1 MVTLMTLMSGLT
13 SPDAEKQQRKEEEG
27 KKAAQILRLRAEE
40 DKKRL
45 DQNDTRAKVNII
57 LRQTDQ
63 LIRSGNLEEAQ
74 TELERAKKL
83 DSSNLYIRALEE
95 RLAFFKAGYE
105 TLKDEEA
112 MIKRSAIERATG
124 SEQKRLTPRDMF
136 QLVDE
141 FIAKRDLPHALEEF
155 HRIKENDPFNL
166 SIPNY
171 QQRVDMLARDLA
183 IEKARAE
190 AKRRAEEITRTRAE
204 EEARRE
210 AQQRKQAQ
218 ATLDLETIRKHVSE
232 FVGMKEWDKAL
243 EEVARA
249 KESEPN
255 NKELISLEERL
266 LYLKDEEWRNRTI
279 EDAKHRAEN
288 VAGYLVVSEAQKTL
302 NAIAEAKTSGV
313 ARLLKHIE
321 RLIEIKEWDE
331 AFQEVTRA
339 KQIDPENASV
349 RTLEKLLTLL
359 KQDEKR
365 QYYTEQQTRFSQA
378 LPKDSSELMKK
389 RRNGDASET
398 TEGAAASAY
407 TITHELWVR
416 AYKECLRQALGDGVV
431 SSEEQELLTVLKNSF
446 GLNETECTQLE
457 QQVHWEVYLDALVT
471 AWLNGAITPVD
482 SERLD
487 SLRDKLRISAE
498 LHLKLERKVRQ
509 EILKR
514 GRAHEEVLEEVN
526 RAYAPMYREQLIGR
540 LLQHQEQQNERAD
553 HNLS

>member
-1 MVTLMTLMSGLT
+1 MVTLMTLMSGFT
-13 SPDAEKQQRKEEEG
+13 SPDAEKQHRKEEES
-27 KKAAQILRLRAEE
+27 KRAAQILRLRAEE

-45 DQNDTRAKVNII
+45 DQNDTRAKVNVI

-63 LIRSGNLEEAQ
+63 LIRSGNLKEAQ

-105 TLKDEEA
+105 TLKDDDG
-112 MIKRSAIERATG
+112 MIKHAAIEHTTG
-124 SEQKRLTPRDMF
+124 SEQKRITPRDLF

-183 IEKARAE
+183 IEKAKAE

-210 AQQRKQAQ
+210 AQQGKKGEP
-218 ATLDLETIRKHVSE
+218 TLDLEALRKRISE
-232 FVGMKEWDKAL
+232 FVSVKEWDRAL

-249 KESEPN
+249 KEAEPN

-288 VAGYLVVSEAQKTL
+288 VASHLVVSEAQKTL

-321 RLIEIKEWDE
+321 RLIEIKAWDE

-365 QYYTEQQTRFSQA
+365 RYNTEQQTDSSQA
-378 LPKDSSELMKK
+378 LPKGPSELLKKQRNGNSSET
-389 RRNGDASET
+389 REEAPG
-398 TEGAAASAY
+398 SAY

-416 AYKECLRQALGDGVV
+416 AYKECLRQALGDGIV

-446 GLNETECTQLE
+446 GLDETECTQLE
-457 QQVHWEVYLDALVT
+457 QQVQWEVYLDALVK

-487 SLRDKLRISAE
+487 LLRDKLKISAD
-498 LHLKLERKVRQ
+498 LHLKLERKVRH

-514 GRAHEEVLEEVN
+514 GKAREEVLEEVN
-526 RAYAPMYREQLIGR
+526 RAYAPMYQEQLIGR
-540 LLQHQEQQNERAD
+540 LFHHQEQ
-553 HNLS
+553 

>member
-1 MVTLMTLMSGLT
+1 MVTFMTLMSGLT
-13 SPDAEKQQRKEEEG
+13 SPDAEKQQRKEEES

-83 DSSNLYIRALEE
+83 DPSNLYIRALEE

-112 MIKRSAIERATG
+112 MIKRSAIERTTG

-210 AQQRKQAQ
+210 AQQTKQAQ
-218 ATLDLETIRKHVSE
+218 ATLDLESIRKHVSD
-232 FVGMKEWDKAL
+232 FVGMKKWDKAL

-288 VAGYLVVSEAQKTL
+288 VAGHLVVSEAQKTL

-339 KQIDPENASV
+339 KQIDPENATV

-365 QYYTEQQTRFSQA
+365 QYYTEQQTGFSQT
-378 LPKDSSELMKK
+378 LPKDSSELQKK
-389 RRNGDASET
+389 RRNGNTDET
-398 TEGAAASAY
+398 TEGAAVSAY

-446 GLNETECTQLE
+446 GLNETECAQLE

-487 SLRDKLRISAE
+487 LLRDKLRISAE

-540 LLQHQEQQNERAD
+540 LFQHQEQENERAG
-553 HNLS
+553 HSLS